1 MKKKCLPF
9 AFLVTF
15 GFGGEFGEL
24 VKGAFL
30 RIH

>member
-1 MKKKCLPF
+1 MEKERLRL

-15 GFGGEFGEL
+15 EIGGEFGEL

-30 RIH
+30 RIL